1 MRVSSKIL
9 MIFLT
14 TLTISCAASVP
25 VVPTYVAPV
34 APVASALGLWP
45 QDGDYCLTESSVR
58 ELWQFREDYKAY
70 VSAVKETCE

>member
-1 MRVSSKIL
+1 

-34 APVASALGLWP
+34 GPDIPALGLWID
-45 QDGDYCLTESSVR
+45 QNGDYCMTEDAVR
-58 ELWQFREDYKAY
+58 AEWKFREDYKAY
-70 VSAVKETCE
+70 HKAVKEVTE